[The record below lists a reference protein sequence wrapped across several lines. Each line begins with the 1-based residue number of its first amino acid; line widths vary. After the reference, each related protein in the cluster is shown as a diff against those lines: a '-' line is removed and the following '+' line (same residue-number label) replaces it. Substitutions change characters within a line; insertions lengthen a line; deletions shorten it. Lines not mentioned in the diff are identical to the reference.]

1 MTGKPFDPD
10 AVIGGKEMLDGAGI
24 GYLVNIRDGQI
35 VGTTDA
41 EVPNGTYARCDYLPS
56 DGGAL
61 FRTGYRKNDGRL
73 IPFDLFIAGKS
84 VREWQV
90 YARTEDYLDHMVP
103 SDLRQIISQLAQARG
118 TASLLAQENAM
129 LRVALGRADSKAE
142 RLEAEILKNTQ
153 KNGET
158 K

>member
-1 MTGKPFDPD
+1 MTGVDVD
-10 AVIGGKEMLDGAGI
+10 AVSGGKDMLDGAGI

-41 EVPNGTYARCDYLPS
+41 DVPNGTYARCDYLPS
-56 DGGAL
+56 EGGAL

-73 IPFDLFIAGKS
+73 TPFDLFIAGKS
-84 VREWQV
+84 VREWQE
-90 YARTEDYLDHMVP
+90 YARADYCLDRMVP
-103 SDLRQIISQLAQARG
+103 SDLRHIISQLAQARG
-118 TASLLAQENAM
+118 IASLLAQENAM

-142 RLEAEILKNTQ
+142 RLEAEILKETQ
-153 KNGET
+153 KNGEA